1 MNQSANP
8 SDHPFRQPLAQ
19 GMTGAAGLTGDW
31 RLQRPVLDPSKCNG
45 CLLCWILCPDG
56 VVAKDTRAIDY
67 EYCKGCGICAKE
79 CPRKA
84 ITMVRESDYEQN
96 S

>member
-1 MNQSANP
+1 MNQPNKSP
-8 SDHPFRQPLAQ
+8 HPVKQPLAW
-19 GMTGAAGLTGDW
+19 GMTGAAGLTGGW
-31 RLQRPVLDPSKCNG
+31 RLQRPLLDSAKCNG

-56 VVAKDTRAIDY
+56 VIARDTRAIDY
-67 EYCKGCGICAKE
+67 DYCKGCGICAAE

-84 ITMVRESDYEQN
+84 ISMVKESEYEQN